1 MKWMEPMARPTH
13 QLPPPSM
20 SSRSKSPPNSGEV
33 AGGNSMS
40 WVKMFKKPGGGLKK
54 SYQPGSML
62 SLALTKGLLNEP
74 GQNSCFLNSAV
85 QVLWQL
91 DIFRRS
97 LRQLSGH
104 FCLGD
109 ACIFCALKSIFSQ
122 FQQSRERVLPSDSLR
137 NALAETFKDEQRFQ
151 LGLMDDAAEC
161 FENILERIHLHIV
174 SDASTDACSSKSC
187 ITHQKFAMM
196 LYEQFVC
203 RCCGASSD
211 PHPFTEFVHYV
222 STTALCQ
229 QVDRMLG
236 KNERLRS
243 DMFGELLQAANNTG
257 DLRSC
262 PSNCGQSIKIRRVL
276 MNCPEIVTIGFV
288 WDAEQSDLTDE
299 VIRSLG
305 PNLNLCGLF
314 NRVTDENAKRSE
326 LHLVGMIC
334 FSSKHYSAFAYHT
347 KSSKWMFFDDATVKE
362 IGSKWKDV
370 ASKCIRGHF
379 QPLLLFYTNP
389 EGSPVSNEDAPR
401 QTTMCPR
408 YKAQVNGDA
417 TVKHPLGSP
426 NKFQEPF
433 MENLQRPSET
443 SKKDRVYRKTDPSQ
457 HKAMAHARSSSPS
470 ENGPRPPVDQK
481 FKSYPRTEKSSN
493 HSSRGSQEPR
503 GHSFGTQGGGHSR
516 RNNTSPNRYDQES
529 CQEQWEKGGG
539 EGSRNKSKSTWRPI
553 REVLNVDT
561 VLNELE
567 QRRQQQHDSPRH
579 SKPSS
584 QERVH
589 TEQSR
594 DREQEYVRTREDR
607 KQKCLM
613 TIYEDEQRLETE
625 SHSSVESE
633 SRANQQRGSRLKGGP
648 KTLLRSDT
656 WTIQR
661 TESGYESSDRLSSG
675 STNPDS
681 PGVDGFVV
689 KDQRSTPEAQLQ
701 SQLHQKG
708 GDAKSSIS
716 SSPTHNGKHQLKP
729 QGKNHDQ
736 VSHSHLKCSPSSRRK
751 SKYTSSNSR
760 KAVSSERDSTGLDNR
775 QGEQQELSNCRGHSG
790 ESPALRHITKTSSSE
805 WNSSD
810 DLALSEPEDRD
821 NAYRSSNS
829 DAVTSES
836 QCPHITL
843 PYHPPSNM
851 TAEPLQLNN
860 QRQLGTTVS
869 PHLRPTQRVPPHQGE
884 TSHAAFRPRM
894 LQEPYPSSPRL
905 SSTSYVSPH
914 RKPDISGLRTFS
926 DASSKSGSDPERSTP
941 SSCESEDRLTGCRV
955 EQAVP
960 AQEVSLTTYFNVDN
974 CMTET
979 YRLKYHNQRP
989 LVLSA
994 TVPRTVV
1001 VTERRDTSHTLP
1013 TDTYSQDVP
1022 KPRPETSHNSNKPT
1036 AKWNPVTAKGL
1047 DERGFL

>member
-1 MKWMEPMARPTH
+1 MARPPH
-13 QLPPPSM
+13 QLPAPSM
-20 SSRSKSPPNSGEV
+20 SSCNKSSSNSGE
-33 AGGNSMS
+33 GSNTKS
-40 WVKMFKKPGGGLKK
+40 WAKMLKKSGGGLKK

-62 SLALTKGLLNEP
+62 SLALTKGLINEP

-161 FENILERIHLHIV
+161 FENILEKIHLHIE
-174 SDASTDACSSKSC
+174 SDTATDSCTSKSC

-236 KNERLRS
+236 KTERLRS

-262 PSNCGQSIKIRRVL
+262 PSDCGQSIKIRRVL

-288 WDAEQSDLTDE
+288 WDAEQSDLTDD
-299 VIRSLG
+299 VIRAIG
-305 PNLNLCGLF
+305 PRLNLTGLF

-370 ASKCIRGHF
+370 ASKCVRGHF

-389 EGSPVSNEDAPR
+389 EGTPVSNEDAPR

-408 YKAQVNGDA
+408 YKTQVNGDV
-417 TVKHPLGSP
+417 TVKHPQGSP
-426 NKFQEPF
+426 KKYQDPF
-433 MENLQRPSET
+433 MERASDT
-443 SKKDRVYRKTDPSQ
+443 SRKDRGHRKTDSSQ
-457 HKAMAHARSSSPS
+457 HK
-470 ENGPRPPVDQK
+470 ENGPRLPPDHRLK
-481 FKSYPRTEKSSN
+481 TYSRSDKSNR
-493 HSSRGSQEPR
+493 SSRAAQDSRSTQGAAHIRKNNLSPNRPQDQEGSQE
-503 GHSFGTQGGGHSR
+503 H
-516 RNNTSPNRYDQES
+516 
-529 CQEQWEKGGG
+529 WEKGN
-539 EGSRNKSKSTWRPI
+539 RNKTKSTWRPI
-553 REVLNVDT
+553 REILNVDT

-567 QRRQQQHDSPRH
+567 QRRQQQHDSPRR
-579 SKPSS
+579 SKPLS
-584 QERVH
+584 QDRVH
-589 TEQSR
+589 SEQRERER
-594 DREQEYVRTREDR
+594 DSSHRDER
-607 KQKCLM
+607 KQKSLM
-613 TIYEDEQRLETE
+613 TIYEDEQRHETE
-625 SHSSVESE
+625 SHSSVDSE
-633 SRANQQRGSRLKGGP
+633 RAQQRGSRLKGGP
-648 KTLLRSDT
+648 KTLLRSET

-689 KDQRSTPEAQLQ
+689 KDPRAAEAQSKSQ
-701 SQLHQKG
+701 SHQKG
-708 GDAKSSIS
+708 VESKPNLSSPSHSAKSQGKSHDQGS
-716 SSPTHNGKHQLKP
+716 HPHLKSSPSL
-729 QGKNHDQ
+729 
-736 VSHSHLKCSPSSRRK
+736 RRK
-751 SKYTSSNSR
+751 SKYPSSSCR
-760 KAVSSERDSTGLDNR
+760 KVSQDRDCSSS
-775 QGEQQELSNCRGHSG
+775 EQQEAPHCRGHSAD
-790 ESPALRHITKTSSSE
+790 STVLRHMAKTSSSE

-810 DLALSEPEDRD
+810 DLPLSEPEDRD
-821 NAYRSSNS
+821 SAYRSHSEP
-829 DAVTSES
+829 VTSDS
-836 QCPHITL
+836 PCPHITL
-843 PYHPPSNM
+843 AFPPSS
-851 TAEPLQLNN
+851 ASSESHSASSESQLNCHSA
-860 QRQLGTTVS
+860 GSTHV
-869 PHLRPTQRVPPHQGE
+869 RPGARAAPHQGE
-884 TSHAAFRPRM
+884 TSHNPFRPRM
-894 LQEPYPSSPRL
+894 LQEPFSSPHL
-905 SSTSYVSPH
+905 STSSYSSPH
-914 RKPDISGLRTFS
+914 RKSDISGHRTFS
-926 DASSKSGSDPERSTP
+926 DASSKSGSDIERSTP
-941 SSCESEDRLTGCRV
+941 SSCDSEERLSGPRA
-955 EQAVP
+955 EQGP

-994 TVPRTVV
+994 SVPRTSVPS
-1001 VTERRDTSHTLP
+1001 ERRDN
-1013 TDTYSQDVP
+1013 TDTHSQDVP
-1022 KPRPETSHNSNKPT
+1022 KARPDTSHNSNKPT
-1036 AKWNPVTAKGL
+1036 AKWNPVSAKGL

>member
-1 MKWMEPMARPTH
+1 MARPPH
-13 QLPPPSM
+13 QLPSPSM
-20 SSRSKSPPNSGEV
+20 SSCNKSSSNSGE
-33 AGGNSMS
+33 GSNSKA
-40 WVKMFKKPGGGLKK
+40 WVKMFKRSGGGLKK

-62 SLALTKGLLNEP
+62 SLALTKGLINEP

-109 ACIFCALKSIFSQ
+109 SCIFCALKSIFSQ

-161 FENILERIHLHIV
+161 FENILEKMHLHID
-174 SDASTDACSSKSC
+174 SDSATDSCTSKSC

-229 QVDRMLG
+229 QVECLLG
-236 KNERLRS
+236 KTERLRS
-243 DMFGELLQAANNTG
+243 DMFGEVLQAANNTG

-262 PSNCGQSIKIRRVL
+262 PSDCGQSIKIRRVL

-288 WDAEQSDLTDE
+288 WDAEQSDLTDD
-299 VIRSLG
+299 VIRAIG
-305 PNLNLCGLF
+305 PRLNLTGLF

-370 ASKCIRGHF
+370 ASKCFRGHF

-389 EGSPVSNEDAPR
+389 EGTPVSNEDAPR

-408 YKAQVNGDA
+408 YKTQVNGDV
-417 TVKHPLGSP
+417 TVKHPLTSP
-426 NKFQEPF
+426 KKYQDPF
-433 MENLQRPSET
+433 MERPSDT
-443 SKKDRVYRKTDPSQ
+443 VRKDRVHRKTDPTQ
-457 HKAMAHARSSSPS
+457 HK
-470 ENGPRPPVDQK
+470 ENGPRLPDNRLK
-481 FKSYPRTEKSSN
+481 THPRTEKSN
-493 HSSRGSQEPR
+493 RSSRATQDSRSTQGPGHIRKNNPSPSRHQDHDCSQE
-503 GHSFGTQGGGHSR
+503 H
-516 RNNTSPNRYDQES
+516 
-529 CQEQWEKGGG
+529 WEKGATN
-539 EGSRNKSKSTWRPI
+539 RNKTKSTWRPI

-567 QRRQQQHDSPRH
+567 NRRQQQHDSPHRSKTLSQDRGH
-579 SKPSS
+579 SESREHEQDSS
-584 QERVH
+584 H
-589 TEQSR
+589 R
-594 DREQEYVRTREDR
+594 DER
-607 KQKCLM
+607 KQKSLM
-613 TIYEDEQRLETE
+613 TIYEDEQRHETE
-625 SHSSVESE
+625 SHSSVDSE
-633 SRANQQRGSRLKGGP
+633 SKAQQRGSRLKGGT
-648 KTLLRSDT
+648 KTLLRSET

-681 PGVDGFVV
+681 PGVDGFVI
-689 KDQRSTPEAQLQ
+689 KDPRAADTQFK
-701 SQLHQKG
+701 SQMHQKG
-708 GDAKSSIS
+708 VESKPNL
-716 SSPTHNGKHQLKP
+716 SSPSYNAKT
-729 QGKNHDQ
+729 QGKSNDQ
-736 VSHSHLKCSPSSRRK
+736 GSHPHLKGSPSSRRK
-751 SKYTSSNSR
+751 SKHPSSSCR
-760 KAVSSERDSTGLDNR
+760 KVCSDRECSSSESR
-775 QGEQQELSNCRGHSG
+775 QSEQQELPHCRGHSG
-790 ESPALRHITKTSSSE
+790 DSTVLRHMAKTSSSE

-821 NAYRSSNS
+821 SAYRSNS
-829 DAVTSES
+829 ELVTSDS

-843 PYHPPSNM
+843 AFPPSSGSS
-851 TAEPLQLNN
+851 ESQLNSHAA
-860 QRQLGTTVS
+860 GT
-869 PHLRPTQRVPPHQGE
+869 PHVRPAPRAAPHQGE
-884 TSHAAFRPRM
+884 SSHSAFRPRM
-894 LQEPYPSSPRL
+894 LQEPFSSPHL
-905 SSTSYVSPH
+905 STASYASPH
-914 RKPDISGLRTFS
+914 RKSDISGHRTFS
-926 DASSKSGSDPERSTP
+926 DASSKSGSDIERSTP
-941 SSCESEDRLTGCRV
+941 SSCDSEERLSVPRA
-955 EQAVP
+955 EHSP

-994 TVPRTVV
+994 AVPRIVV
-1001 VTERRDTSHTLP
+1001 PSDRRDN
-1013 TDTYSQDVP
+1013 TDIHSQDVP
-1022 KPRPETSHNSNKPT
+1022 KARPDTSHNSNKPT
-1036 AKWNPVTAKGL
+1036 AKWNPVSAKGL

>member
-1 MKWMEPMARPTH
+1 MRWMEPKTN
-13 QLPPPSM
+13 QLPHPSM
-20 SSRSKSPPNSGEV
+20 SNGSKSPPQSGEA
-33 AGGNSMS
+33 AGSNSMA
-40 WVKMFKKPGGGLKK
+40 WVKMFKKPGGGGGLKK

-97 LRQLSGH
+97 LRHLSGH

-109 ACIFCALKSIFSQ
+109 SCIFCALKSIFSQ

-174 SDASTDACSSKSC
+174 SDTAPDSCSSKSC

-211 PHPFTEFVHYV
+211 PHPFTELVHYV

-229 QVDRMLG
+229 QVDRTMART
-236 KNERLRS
+236 KRLRS

-262 PSNCGQSIKIRRVL
+262 PRDCGQSIKIRRVL

-288 WDAEQSDLTDE
+288 WDAEQSDLTDD

-305 PNLNLCGLF
+305 PRLNLCGLF
-314 NRVTDENAKRSE
+314 NRVTDENAKRTE

-370 ASKCIRGHF
+370 ASKCVRGHF

-389 EGSPVSNEDAPR
+389 EGTPVSNEDAPK

-408 YKAQVNGDA
+408 YKGQVNGE
-417 TVKHPLGSP
+417 V
-426 NKFQEPF
+426 
-433 MENLQRPSET
+433 
-443 SKKDRVYRKTDPSQ
+443 TDMT
-457 HKAMAHARSSSPS
+457 HTRSSSPP
-470 ENGPRPPVDQK
+470 ENGPREQK
-481 FKSYPRTEKSSN
+481 CKSYPRNEKSTS
-493 HSSRGSQEPR
+493 HSVRASQEAR
-503 GHSFGTQGGGHSR
+503 GQFRPTQAGGHGRKNHPSPSR
-516 RNNTSPNRYDQES
+516 SDQDS
-529 CQEQWEKGGG
+529 CHDQWENSGSG
-539 EGSRNKSKSTWRPI
+539 GSRNKCKSTWRPI

-567 QRRQQQHDSPRH
+567 QRRQQQHDSPRRG
-579 SKPSS
+579 KT
-584 QERVH
+584 ERAQA
-589 TEQSR
+589 EQGR
-594 DREQEYVRTREDR
+594 DREREHARTREDR

-613 TIYEDEQRLETE
+613 TIYEDEQRHETE
-625 SHSSVESE
+625 SHSSVESD
-633 SRANQQRGSRLKGGP
+633 SRATQQRGGRLTGGA

-681 PGVDGFVV
+681 PGVDGFAV
-689 KDQRSTPEAQLQ
+689 KEQRSATETQFQ
-701 SQLHQKG
+701 SQLHPKA
-708 GDAKSSIS
+708 GDEKSTGTL
-716 SSPTHNGKHQLKP
+716 SPSHNGKHQAKP

-736 VSHSHLKCSPSSRRK
+736 VSHSHLKCSPGSRRK
-751 SKYTSSNSR
+751 CKYTSSTCR
-760 KAVSSERDSTGLDNR
+760 KTCERECVATDNR
-775 QGEQQELSNCRGHSG
+775 QSDQQELTSGRGHAG
-790 ESPALRHITKTSSSE
+790 ECAASRHVTKTSSSE

-821 NAYRSSNS
+821 AYRPGAAVAS
-829 DAVTSES
+829 DP
-836 QCPHITL
+836 QCPHVPL
-843 PYHPPSNM
+843 AYRHPPGN
-851 TAEPLQLNN
+851 AAADP
-860 QRQLGTTVS
+860 QRQLGTPGTGS
-869 PHLRPTQRVPPHQGE
+869 PHLRPGQLLSPHLGE
-884 TSHAAFRPRM
+884 TSDAVFRPRM
-894 LQEPYPSSPRL
+894 LQEPFQASPR
-905 SSTSYVSPH
+905 H
-914 RKPDISGLRTFS
+914 RKTDISGLRTFS

-941 SSCESEDRLTGCRV
+941 SSCESDDRLVAGCRA
-955 EQAVP
+955 EQAPP

-989 LVLSA
+989 LLLSA
-994 TVPRTVV
+994 TVPRAAGLS
-1001 VTERRDTSHTLP
+1001 EHRDISHTLSS
-1013 TDTYSQDVP
+1013 DTQDVP
-1022 KPRPETSHNSNKPT
+1022 KAKPESSNTSNKPT

>member
-1 MKWMEPMARPTH
+1 MRWMEPKTN
-13 QLPPPSM
+13 QLPHPSM
-20 SSRSKSPPNSGEV
+20 SNGSKSPPQSGEA
-33 AGGNSMS
+33 AGSNSMA
-40 WVKMFKKPGGGLKK
+40 WVKMFKKPGGGGGLKK

-97 LRQLSGH
+97 LRHLSGH

-109 ACIFCALKSIFSQ
+109 SCIFCALKSIFSQ

-174 SDASTDACSSKSC
+174 SDTAPDSCSSKSC

-211 PHPFTEFVHYV
+211 PHPFTELVHYV

-229 QVDRMLG
+229 QVDRTMART
-236 KNERLRS
+236 ERLRS

-262 PSNCGQSIKIRRVL
+262 PRDCGQSIKIRRVL

-288 WDAEQSDLTDE
+288 WDAEQSDLTDD

-305 PNLNLCGLF
+305 PRLNLCGLF
-314 NRVTDENAKRSE
+314 NRVTDENAKRTE

-370 ASKCIRGHF
+370 ASKCVRGHF
-379 QPLLLFYTNP
+379 QPLLLFYTTP
-389 EGSPVSNEDAPR
+389 EGTPVSNEDAPR

-408 YKAQVNGDA
+408 YKGQVNGEV
-417 TVKHPLGSP
+417 TVKNPLCSP
-426 NKFQEPF
+426 NRFQEAF
-433 MENLQRPSET
+433 MENFQRVSET
-443 SKKDRVYRKTDPSQ
+443 TKKDRVHTRIDASHPKDMT
-457 HKAMAHARSSSPS
+457 HTRSSSPP
-470 ENGPRPPVDQK
+470 ENGPREQK
-481 FKSYPRTEKSSN
+481 CKSYPRNEKSTS
-493 HSSRGSQEPR
+493 HSVRASQEAR
-503 GHSFGTQGGGHSR
+503 GQFRPTQAGGHGR
-516 RNNTSPNRYDQES
+516 KNHPSPSHSDQDS
-529 CQEQWEKGGG
+529 CHDQWENSGSG
-539 EGSRNKSKSTWRPI
+539 GSRNKCKSTWRPI

-567 QRRQQQHDSPRH
+567 QRRQQQHDSPRRG
-579 SKPSS
+579 KT
-584 QERVH
+584 ERAQA
-589 TEQSR
+589 EQGR
-594 DREQEYVRTREDR
+594 DREREHARTREDR

-613 TIYEDEQRLETE
+613 TIYEDEQRHETE
-625 SHSSVESE
+625 SHSSVESD
-633 SRANQQRGSRLKGGP
+633 SRATQQRGGRLTGGA

-681 PGVDGFVV
+681 PGVDGFAV
-689 KDQRSTPEAQLQ
+689 KEQRSATETQFQ
-701 SQLHQKG
+701 SQLHPKA
-708 GDAKSSIS
+708 GDEKSTVTL
-716 SSPTHNGKHQLKP
+716 SPSHNGKHQAKP

-736 VSHSHLKCSPSSRRK
+736 VSHSHLKCSPGSRRK
-751 SKYTSSNSR
+751 CKYTSSTCR
-760 KAVSSERDSTGLDNR
+760 KTCEWECVAADNR
-775 QGEQQELSNCRGHSG
+775 QSDQQELTSGRGHAG
-790 ESPALRHITKTSSSE
+790 ECAASRHVTKTSSSE

-821 NAYRSSNS
+821 AYRPGAAAS
-829 DAVTSES
+829 DP
-836 QCPHITL
+836 QCPHVPL
-843 PYHPPSNM
+843 AYRHPPGN
-851 TAEPLQLNN
+851 AAADP
-860 QRQLGTTVS
+860 QRQLGTPGTGS
-869 PHLRPTQRVPPHQGE
+869 PHLRPGQLLSPHLGE
-884 TSHAAFRPRM
+884 TSDAVFRPRM
-894 LQEPYPSSPRL
+894 LQEPFQASPR
-905 SSTSYVSPH
+905 H
-914 RKPDISGLRTFS
+914 RKTDISGLRTFS

-941 SSCESEDRLTGCRV
+941 SSCESDDRLVAGCRA
-955 EQAVP
+955 EQAPP

-989 LVLSA
+989 LLLSA
-994 TVPRTVV
+994 TVPRAAGLS
-1001 VTERRDTSHTLP
+1001 EHRDVSHTLSS
-1013 TDTYSQDVP
+1013 DTQDVP
-1022 KPRPETSHNSNKPT
+1022 KAKPESSNTSNKPT

>member
-1 MKWMEPMARPTH
+1 MARPTQ
-13 QLPPPSM
+13 QLQRPSM
-20 SSRSKSPPNSGEV
+20 SNHSKSPPISGEA
-33 AGGNSMS
+33 AGYNSMA

-174 SDASTDACSSKSC
+174 SDTATDACSSKSC

-229 QVDRMLG
+229 QVDRVSG
-236 KNERLRS
+236 RSERVRS

-262 PSNCGQSIKIRRVL
+262 PSDCGQSIKIRRVL

-288 WDAEQSDLTDE
+288 WDAEQSDLTDD
-299 VIRSLG
+299 VIKSLS
-305 PNLNLCGLF
+305 PRLNLSGLF

-334 FSSKHYSAFAYHT
+334 FASKHYSAFAYHT

-370 ASKCIRGHF
+370 ASKCVKGHF

-401 QTTMCPR
+401 QTSMCPR
-408 YKAQVNGDA
+408 YKAQVNGDV
-417 TVKHPLGSP
+417 TVKHSLSSP
-426 NKFQEPF
+426 NKFPESF
-433 MENLQRPSET
+433 MESLQRPSEAN
-443 SKKDRVYRKTDPSQ
+443 KKDRGHRRTDPSL
-457 HKAMAHARSSSPS
+457 HRDMVHARSSSPS
-470 ENGPRPPVDQK
+470 ENGPGPPVDK
-481 FKSYPRTEKSSN
+481 IKTHPRTEKSSN
-493 HSSRGSQEPR
+493 HSSRGSQEAHGQSS
-503 GHSFGTQGGGHSR
+503 GHGRKANSSPGRTDQDGSR
-516 RNNTSPNRYDQES
+516 ER
-529 CQEQWEKGGG
+529 WEKGGG
-539 EGSRNKSKSTWRPI
+539 GGSRAKSKSTWRPI

-561 VLNELE
+561 VINELE
-567 QRRQQQHDSPRH
+567 QRRQQQHDSPRC
-579 SKPSS
+579 SKPLSH
-584 QERVH
+584 ERVQ
-589 TEQSR
+589 TEQGQ
-594 DREQEYVRTREDR
+594 DREQEYVRMREDR

-613 TIYEDEQRLETE
+613 TIYEDEQRQETE

-633 SRANQQRGSRLKGGP
+633 NRANQQRGSRLKSGP

-681 PGVDGFVV
+681 PGVDGLAI
-689 KDQRSTPEAQLQ
+689 KDQRSTPEVPLQ
-701 SQLHQKG
+701 NQLHQKG
-708 GDAKSSIS
+708 GDIKSSS
-716 SSPTHNGKHQLKP
+716 TPSPSHNGKYQPKP
-729 QGKNHDQ
+729 QGKNHDHQ
-736 VSHSHLKCSPSSRRK
+736 VSHSHLKCSPSLRRK
-751 SKYTSSNSR
+751 SKYTSSTTR
-760 KAVSSERDSTGLDNR
+760 KAGSSEKNSTGQDSR
-775 QGEQQELSNCRGHSG
+775 PSEQQEMTNCRGTTG
-790 ESPALRHITKTSSSE
+790 ECSALRHLTKTSSSE

-810 DLALSEPEDRD
+810 DLALSEPEDREST
-821 NAYRSSNS
+821 YHSSNS
-829 DAVTSES
+829 EAVGSDS
-836 QCPHITL
+836 PSPHMNL
-843 PYHPPSNM
+843 PYHTSSSSS
-851 TAEPLQLNN
+851 AEALQLSN
-860 QRQLGTTVS
+860 QRQAGTAGS
-869 PHLRPTQRVPPHQGE
+869 PHLRNNQRTSHQGE
-884 TSHAAFRPRM
+884 TSHLVFRPRM
-894 LQEPYPSSPRL
+894 LQESFSSSPRL
-905 SSTSYVSPH
+905 SSASYVSPH
-914 RKPDISGLRTFS
+914 RKPDMSGLRTFS

-941 SSCESEDRLTGCRV
+941 SSCESEERLTACRM
-955 EQAVP
+955 EQAAP

-994 TVPRTVV
+994 AVPRIAVAS
-1001 VTERRDTSHTLP
+1001 EHRDNS
-1013 TDTYSQDVP
+1013 DTHSQDVP
-1022 KPRPETSHNSNKPT
+1022 KAKPETSHNSNKPT
-1036 AKWNPVTAKGL
+1036 AKWNPVAAKGL
-1047 DERGFL
+1047 DEQGFL

>member
-1 MKWMEPMARPTH
+1 MGVKWMESVATPKD
-13 QLPPPSM
+13 QLPCSSM
-20 SSRSKSPPNSGEV
+20 SGCSKSPANSGEA
-33 AGGNSMS
+33 AGSNSMA
-40 WVKMFKKPGGGLKK
+40 WVKKFKKTGGGLKK
-54 SYQPGSML
+54 SYQPGSMV

-109 ACIFCALKSIFSQ
+109 GCIFCALKSIFNQ

-137 NALAETFKDEQRFQ
+137 NALAETFKNEQRFQ

-174 SDASTDACSSKSC
+174 SDTPTDACSSKSC

-229 QVDRMLG
+229 QVDRILG

-243 DMFGELLQAANNTG
+243 DMFGELLQAANSTG

-262 PSNCGQSIKIRRVL
+262 PSDCGQSIKIRRVL
-276 MNCPEIVTIGFV
+276 MSCPEIVTIGFV
-288 WDAEQSDLTDE
+288 WDAEQSDLTDD

-305 PNLNLCGLF
+305 PRLNLCGLF

-370 ASKCIRGHF
+370 ASKCVRGHF

-401 QTTMCPR
+401 QTTMCPH
-408 YKAQVNGDA
+408 YKAQVNGDV
-417 TVKHPLGSP
+417 TMKHPFGSP
-426 NKFQEPF
+426 NKFQDPF
-433 MENLQRPSET
+433 MENLQRPVET
-443 SKKDRVYRKTDPSQ
+443 SKKDRGHRRIEPSQ
-457 HKAMAHARSSSPS
+457 HKDMTHTRSSSPP
-470 ENGPRPPVDQK
+470 ENGPRPPVEK
-481 FKSYPRTEKSSN
+481 IKNSLRSEKSSN
-493 HSSRGSQEPR
+493 QSRGSQEPH
-503 GHSFGTQGGGHSR
+503 GQSCSAQGGGHIRKISVSPG
-516 RNNTSPNRYDQES
+516 RN
-529 CQEQWEKGGG
+529 EQGGSHKHWEKGGS
-539 EGSRNKSKSTWRPI
+539 GSQNRSKSTWRPI

-567 QRRQQQHDSPRH
+567 QRRQQQQQDSPRC
-579 SKPSS
+579 SKPPS
-584 QERVH
+584 QERARTEASREREH
-589 TEQSR
+589 T
-594 DREQEYVRTREDR
+594 RTREDR

-613 TIYEDEQRLETE
+613 TIYEDEQRHETE

-633 SRANQQRGSRLKGGP
+633 SRAGQQRGSRLKAVP

-681 PGVDGFVV
+681 PGVDGFGLRP
-689 KDQRSTPEAQLQ
+689 DQRLTPEILLQ
-701 SQLHQKG
+701 SQLHQREAN
-708 GDAKSSIS
+708 AKSSMTS
-716 SSPTHNGKHQLKP
+716 SLSHNGKHPTKP
-729 QGKNHDQ
+729 QGNHDQ
-736 VSHSHLKCSPSSRRK
+736 VLLSQLKCSPSSRQR
-751 SKYTSSNSR
+751 SKHTSNTSR
-760 KAVSSERDSTGLDNR
+760 KAKGSEKSLTGSESR
-775 QGEQQELSNCRGHSG
+775 QSEHQEPTTYRGHG
-790 ESPALRHITKTSSSE
+790 GDNTTPRHITKTSSSE

-810 DLALSEPEDRD
+810 DLVLSESEDREST
-821 NAYRSSNS
+821 YLSSNS
-829 DAVTSES
+829 EAVTSDS
-836 QCPHITL
+836 PCPHIDL
-843 PYHPPSNM
+843 PYHPPSSA
-851 TAEPLQLNN
+851 TAET
-860 QRQLGTTVS
+860 QLGATGL
-869 PHLRPTQRVPPHQGE
+869 PHLQPNPQASSLHGE
-884 TSHAAFRPRM
+884 ASHAAFRPRM
-894 LQEPYPSSPRL
+894 LQEPFPSSPRL
-905 SSTSYVSPH
+905 SPSSYISPK
-914 RKPDISGLRTFS
+914 RRPDISGLRTFS
-926 DASSKSGSDPERSTP
+926 DASSKSGSDPERSTQ
-941 SSCESEDRLTGCRV
+941 SSCESEERLTGSRV
-955 EQAVP
+955 EEAAQAP
-960 AQEVSLTTYFNVDN
+960 EVSLTTYFNVDN

-994 TVPRTVV
+994 TVPRTAAES
-1001 VTERRDTSHTLP
+1001 ERRDNSHTLP
-1013 TDTYSQDVP
+1013 SDAHSHDVP
-1022 KPRPETSHNSNKPT
+1022 KARPETSHNSNKPT
-1036 AKWNPVTAKGL
+1036 AKWKPVTAKGL

>member
-1 MKWMEPMARPTH
+1 MARPPH
-13 QLPPPSM
+13 QLPAPRM
-20 SSRSKSPPNSGEV
+20 SSCNKSSSNSGEGSNTK
-33 AGGNSMS
+33 A
-40 WVKMFKKPGGGLKK
+40 WAKMFKKSGGGLKK

-62 SLALTKGLLNEP
+62 SLALTKGLINEP

-161 FENILERIHLHIV
+161 FENILEKIHLHIE
-174 SDASTDACSSKSC
+174 SDSATDSCTSKSC

-229 QVDRMLG
+229 QVDRLLG
-236 KNERLRS
+236 KTERLRS

-262 PSNCGQSIKIRRVL
+262 PSDCGQSIKIRRVL

-288 WDAEQSDLTDE
+288 WDAEQSDLTDD
-299 VIRSLG
+299 VIRAIG
-305 PNLNLCGLF
+305 PRLNLTGLF

-389 EGSPVSNEDAPR
+389 EGTPVSNEDAPR

-408 YKAQVNGDA
+408 YKTQVNGDVS
-417 TVKHPLGSP
+417 VKHPLGSP
-426 NKFQEPF
+426 KKYQDPF
-433 MENLQRPSET
+433 MERSGDVAR
-443 SKKDRVYRKTDPSQ
+443 KDRGHRKTDPPQ
-457 HKAMAHARSSSPS
+457 LK
-470 ENGPRPPVDQK
+470 ENGPRLAPDYRMK
-481 FKSYPRTEKSSN
+481 TYPRSEKSN
-493 HSSRGSQEPR
+493 RCSRSTQDSRSTQGPGHMRKNNPSPSRNQDQDSQE
-503 GHSFGTQGGGHSR
+503 H
-516 RNNTSPNRYDQES
+516 
-529 CQEQWEKGGG
+529 WEKGVAN
-539 EGSRNKSKSTWRPI
+539 RNKTKSTWRPI

-567 QRRQQQHDSPRH
+567 QRRQQQHDSPHR
-579 SKPSS
+579 SKPQPQDRPG
-584 QERVH
+584 QERLGQDRTGQDRPGQERPGQDRPGQDRPGQDRGH
-589 TEQSR
+589 SEPKERER
-594 DREQEYVRTREDR
+594 DSTHRDER
-607 KQKCLM
+607 KQKSLM

-625 SHSSVESE
+625 SHSSVDSE
-633 SRANQQRGSRLKGGP
+633 SRAQQRGGRLKGAP
-648 KTLLRSDT
+648 KTLLRSET

-681 PGVDGFVV
+681 PGVDGFVL
-689 KDQRSTPEAQLQ
+689 KDPRAADAQLK
-701 SQLHQKG
+701 SQCHQKG
-708 GDAKSSIS
+708 AESKQNVSSPCYNAKS
-716 SSPTHNGKHQLKP
+716 
-729 QGKNHDQ
+729 QGKSNDQ
-736 VSHSHLKCSPSSRRK
+736 GSHPHLKSSPSSRRK
-751 SKYTSSNSR
+751 SKHPSSSCR
-760 KAVSSERDSTGLDNR
+760 KASCSDRECSSSESR
-775 QGEQQELSNCRGHSG
+775 QSEPQEPPLCRGHSG
-790 ESPALRHITKTSSSE
+790 DSTGLRHMAKTSSSE

-821 NAYRSSNS
+821 SAYRSNS
-829 DAVTSES
+829 EPVTSDS

-843 PYHPPSNM
+843 AFPPSGVSS
-851 TAEPLQLNN
+851 ESQLNSHTA
-860 QRQLGTTVS
+860 GS
-869 PHLRPTQRVPPHQGE
+869 PHVRPAARGPHQGE
-884 TSHAAFRPRM
+884 TSHSAFRPRM
-894 LQEPYPSSPRL
+894 LQEPFSSPHL
-905 SSTSYVSPH
+905 STASYTSPH
-914 RKPDISGLRTFS
+914 RKSDISGHRTFS
-926 DASSKSGSDPERSTP
+926 DASSKSGSDIERSTP
-941 SSCESEDRLTGCRV
+941 SSCDSEERLSVRA
-955 EQAVP
+955 EHSP

-994 TVPRTVV
+994 TVPRTAVPSD
-1001 VTERRDTSHTLP
+1001 RRDN
-1013 TDTYSQDVP
+1013 TDTHSQDVP
-1022 KPRPETSHNSNKPT
+1022 KARPDTSHNSNKPT
-1036 AKWNPVTAKGL
+1036 AKWNPVSAKGL
-1047 DERGFL
+1047 DDRGFL

>member
-1 MKWMEPMARPTH
+1 MKWLEPRATPKH
-13 QLPPPSM
+13 QLPCPDM
-20 SSRSKSPPNSGEV
+20 SSCSKSPPNSGE
-33 AGGNSMS
+33 AASSNSMA
-40 WVKMFKKPGGGLKK
+40 WVKKFRKPAGGLKK
-54 SYQPGSML
+54 SYQPGSMV

-91 DIFRRS
+91 DVFRRS

-109 ACIFCALKSIFSQ
+109 ACIFCSLKSIFSQ

-137 NALAETFKDEQRFQ
+137 NALAETFKNEQRFQ

-174 SDASTDACSSKSC
+174 SDTATDACSSKSC

-222 STTALCQ
+222 STTTLCQ

-236 KNERLRS
+236 RNERLRS
-243 DMFGELLQAANNTG
+243 DMFAELLQAANSTG

-262 PSNCGQSIKIRRVL
+262 PSDCGQSIKIRRVL

-288 WDAEQSDLTDE
+288 WDAEQSDLTDD
-299 VIRSLG
+299 VIRSIG
-305 PNLNLCGLF
+305 PRLNLCGLF

-334 FSSKHYSAFAYHT
+334 FSSKHYSAFAFHT

-370 ASKCIRGHF
+370 ASKCIRGHY

-408 YKAQVNGDA
+408 YRAQVNGDV
-417 TVKHPLGSP
+417 TMKLPLGSP
-426 NKFQEPF
+426 NILQEPF
-433 MENLQRPSET
+433 MEILQRPGET
-443 SKKDRVYRKTDPSQ
+443 LKKDRGHRRIEQ
-457 HKAMAHARSSSPS
+457 HKETTRSSSPP
-470 ENGPRPPVDQK
+470 ENGPRLPTEK
-481 FKSYPRTEKSSN
+481 IKSYLHPEKSSS
-493 HSSRGSQEPR
+493 HSSRGAQEPH
-503 GHSFGTQGGGHSR
+503 GQLGGTHGGGHGR
-516 RNNTSPNRYDQES
+516 KINISPGCCDQDS
-529 CQEQWEKGGG
+529 CHKQWDKGGT
-539 EGSRNKSKSTWRPI
+539 GSQSKSKSTWRPI

-567 QRRQQQHDSPRH
+567 QRRQQQQDSPRC
-579 SKPSS
+579 SKSSS
-584 QERVH
+584 QELAR
-589 TEQSR
+589 TDQSR
-594 DREQEYVRTREDR
+594 DHGRENARTREDR

-613 TIYEDEQRLETE
+613 TIYEDEQRHETE
-625 SHSSVESE
+625 SHSSVDSE
-633 SRANQQRGSRLKGGP
+633 SRTSQQKDSRLKGCP

-681 PGVDGFVV
+681 PGVDGFGIRP
-689 KDQRSTPEAQLQ
+689 DQRLTPELLLQ
-701 SQLHQKG
+701 SQLHQRG
-708 GDAKSSIS
+708 GNAKSSKTPPIPHS
-716 SSPTHNGKHQLKP
+716 GKHLARP
-729 QGKNHDQ
+729 QGNQDQ
-736 VSHSHLKCSPSSRRK
+736 ASLSHQKFSPSSSKRK
-751 SKYTSSNSR
+751 SKNPSSSSR
-760 KAVSSERDSTGLDNR
+760 KAPSSEKTSSGSESR
-775 QGEQQELSNCRGHSG
+775 QSEPQELLNCRGQTG
-790 ESPALRHITKTSSSE
+790 ETTNQRQITKTSSSE
-805 WNSSD
+805 WNSSS
-810 DLALSEPEDRD
+810 DLVLSESEDREST
-821 NAYRSSNS
+821 YLSSNS
-829 DAVTSES
+829 EAVASDS
-836 QCPHITL
+836 QSSHTDL
-843 PYHPPSNM
+843 PYHPLSNV
-851 TAEPLQLNN
+851 TAETLQLNV
-860 QRQLGTTVS
+860 QRSLGPTGS
-869 PHLRPTQRVPPHQGE
+869 PHLRPNQQISPGE
-884 TSHAAFRPRM
+884 ARNAGFRPQV
-894 LQEPYPSSPRL
+894 LQESFPLSPRL
-905 SSTSYVSPH
+905 SSTSHVSPH
-914 RKPDISGLRTFS
+914 RRPDISGLRTFS
-926 DASSKSGSDPERSTP
+926 DASSKSGSDPERSTQ
-941 SSCESEDRLTGCRV
+941 SSCDSEERLTGCRG
-955 EQAVP
+955 EEAAP
-960 AQEVSLTTYFNVDN
+960 APEVSLTTYFNVDN

-994 TVPRTVV
+994 TVPRTSAESL
-1001 VTERRDTSHTLP
+1001 THPSDAH
-1013 TDTYSQDVP
+1013 SQDVP
-1022 KPRPETSHNSNKPT
+1022 KARPETSHNSNKGT
-1036 AKWNPVTAKGL
+1036 AKWKPVTVKGL
-1047 DERGFL
+1047 DKQGFL

>member
-1 MKWMEPMARPTH
+1 MRWMEPKTQ
-13 QLPPPSM
+13 QLPHPSM
-20 SSRSKSPPNSGEV
+20 SNGSKSPTQSGEA
-33 AGGNSMS
+33 AGSNSMA
-40 WVKMFKKPGGGLKK
+40 WVKIFKKPGGGGGGLKK

-97 LRQLSGH
+97 LRHLSGH

-109 ACIFCALKSIFSQ
+109 SCIFCALKSIFSQ

-174 SDASTDACSSKSC
+174 SDTATDSCSSKSC

-211 PHPFTEFVHYV
+211 PHPFTELVHYV

-229 QVDRMLG
+229 QVERTMART
-236 KNERLRS
+236 ERLRS

-262 PSNCGQSIKIRRVL
+262 PRDCGQSIKIRRVL

-288 WDAEQSDLTDE
+288 WDAEQSDLTDD

-305 PNLNLCGLF
+305 PRLNLCGLF
-314 NRVTDENAKRSE
+314 NRVIDENAKRSE

-370 ASKCIRGHF
+370 ASKCVRGHF

-389 EGSPVSNEDAPR
+389 EGTPVSNEDAPR

-408 YKAQVNGDA
+408 YKGQVNGE
-417 TVKHPLGSP
+417 V
-426 NKFQEPF
+426 
-433 MENLQRPSET
+433 
-443 SKKDRVYRKTDPSQ
+443 TDMT
-457 HKAMAHARSSSPS
+457 HTRSSSPP
-470 ENGPRPPVDQK
+470 ENGPREQK
-481 FKSYPRTEKSSN
+481 CKSYPRNEKSTS
-493 HSSRGSQEPR
+493 HSVRASQEAR
-503 GHSFGTQGGGHSR
+503 GQFRPTQAGGHGR
-516 RNNTSPNRYDQES
+516 KNHLSPIRSDQDS
-529 CQEQWEKGGG
+529 CQDQWDSSGSG
-539 EGSRNKSKSTWRPI
+539 GSRNKCKSTWRPV

-567 QRRQQQHDSPRH
+567 LRRQQQHDSPRR
-579 SKPSS
+579 SKA
-584 QERVH
+584 ERAH
-589 TEQSR
+589 GEQGR
-594 DREQEYVRTREDR
+594 DREREHARTREDR

-613 TIYEDEQRLETE
+613 TIYEDEQRHETE
-625 SHSSVESE
+625 SHSSVESD
-633 SRANQQRGSRLKGGP
+633 SRATQQRGGRLTAGT

-681 PGVDGFVV
+681 PGVDGFAA
-689 KDQRSTPEAQLQ
+689 KEQRSATETQFQ
-701 SQLHQKG
+701 SQLHPKA
-708 GDAKSSIS
+708 GDEKSPS
-716 SSPTHNGKHQLKP
+716 HNGKHQAKP
-729 QGKNHDQ
+729 QGKNQDQ
-736 VSHSHLKCSPSSRRK
+736 VSHSHLKCSPGSRRK
-751 SKYTSSNSR
+751 CKYASGTCR
-760 KAVSSERDSTGLDNR
+760 KTCERECVAADNR
-775 QGEQQELSNCRGHSG
+775 QSEQQELTSGRGHAG
-790 ESPALRHITKTSSSE
+790 ECAASRHVNKTSSSE

-810 DLALSEPEDRD
+810 DLALSESEDRD
-821 NAYRSSNS
+821 GYRPGDAASSDTQHPHVPLAYR
-829 DAVTSES
+829 
-836 QCPHITL
+836 
-843 PYHPPSNM
+843 HPPGN
-851 TAEPLQLNN
+851 TAVDP
-860 QRQLGTTVS
+860 QRQLGPPGGGS
-869 PHLRPTQRVPPHQGE
+869 PHLRHGQRLSPQLGE
-884 TSHAAFRPRM
+884 MGDAVFRPRM
-894 LQEPYPSSPRL
+894 LQEPFQASPR
-905 SSTSYVSPH
+905 H

-941 SSCESEDRLTGCRV
+941 SSCESDDRLAAGCRA
-955 EQAVP
+955 EKSPP
-960 AQEVSLTTYFNVDN
+960 AQEVSLTTYFIVDN

-989 LVLSA
+989 LLLSA
-994 TVPRTVV
+994 TVPRGGGPS
-1001 VTERRDTSHTLP
+1001 EHRDAARMLSS
-1013 TDTYSQDVP
+1013 DTQDVP
-1022 KPRPETSHNSNKPT
+1022 KAKPESSNTSNKPT

>member
-1 MKWMEPMARPTH
+1 MA
-13 QLPPPSM
+13 
-20 SSRSKSPPNSGEV
+20 
-33 AGGNSMS
+33 
-40 WVKMFKKPGGGLKK
+40 WVKKFRKPAGGLKK
-54 SYQPGSML
+54 SYQPGSMV

-91 DIFRRS
+91 DVFRRS

-109 ACIFCALKSIFSQ
+109 ACIFCSLKSIFSQ

-137 NALAETFKDEQRFQ
+137 NALAETFKNEQRFQ

-174 SDASTDACSSKSC
+174 SDTATDACSSKSC

-222 STTALCQ
+222 STTTLCQ

-236 KNERLRS
+236 RNERLRS
-243 DMFGELLQAANNTG
+243 DMFAELLQAANSTG

-262 PSNCGQSIKIRRVL
+262 PSDCGQSIKIRRVL

-288 WDAEQSDLTDE
+288 WDAEQSDLTDD
-299 VIRSLG
+299 VIRSIG
-305 PNLNLCGLF
+305 PRLNLCGLF

-334 FSSKHYSAFAYHT
+334 FSSKHYSAFAFHT

-370 ASKCIRGHF
+370 ASKCIRGHY

-408 YKAQVNGDA
+408 YRAQVNGD
-417 TVKHPLGSP
+417 V
-426 NKFQEPF
+426 
-433 MENLQRPSET
+433 T
-443 SKKDRVYRKTDPSQ
+443 SKTAFQ
-457 HKAMAHARSSSPS
+457 LL
-470 ENGPRPPVDQK
+470 NGPRLPTEK
-481 FKSYPRTEKSSN
+481 IKSYLHPEKSSI
-493 HSSRGSQEPR
+493 HSSRGAQEPH
-503 GHSFGTQGGGHSR
+503 GPLGGTHGGGHGR
-516 RNNTSPNRYDQES
+516 KIHISPGCCDQDG
-529 CQEQWEKGGG
+529 CHKQWDKGGT
-539 EGSRNKSKSTWRPI
+539 GSQSKSKSTWRPI

-567 QRRQQQHDSPRH
+567 QRRQQQQDSPRC
-579 SKPSS
+579 SKSSS
-584 QERVH
+584 QEPPR

-594 DREQEYVRTREDR
+594 DHGRENARTREDR

-613 TIYEDEQRLETE
+613 TIYEDEQRHETE
-625 SHSSVESE
+625 SHSSVDSE
-633 SRANQQRGSRLKGGP
+633 SRTSQQKDSRLKGCP

-681 PGVDGFVV
+681 PGVDGFGIRP
-689 KDQRSTPEAQLQ
+689 DQRLTPELLLQ
-701 SQLHQKG
+701 SK
-708 GDAKSSIS
+708 
-716 SSPTHNGKHQLKP
+716 
-729 QGKNHDQ
+729 
-736 VSHSHLKCSPSSRRK
+736 RK
-751 SKYTSSNSR
+751 SKNPSSSSR
-760 KAVSSERDSTGLDNR
+760 KAPSSEKTSSGSESR
-775 QGEQQELSNCRGHSG
+775 QSEPQELLNCRGQTG
-790 ESPALRHITKTSSSE
+790 ETTNQRQITKTSSSE
-805 WNSSD
+805 WNSSS
-810 DLALSEPEDRD
+810 DLVLSESEDREST
-821 NAYRSSNS
+821 YLSSNS
-829 DAVTSES
+829 EAVASDS
-836 QCPHITL
+836 QSSHTDL
-843 PYHPPSNM
+843 PYHPLSNV
-851 TAEPLQLNN
+851 TAETLQLNI
-860 QRQLGTTVS
+860 QRSLGPTGS
-869 PHLRPTQRVPPHQGE
+869 PHLRSNQQISPGE
-884 TSHAAFRPRM
+884 ARNAGFRPQV
-894 LQEPYPSSPRL
+894 LQESFPLSPCL
-905 SSTSYVSPH
+905 SSTSHVSPH
-914 RKPDISGLRTFS
+914 RRPDISGLRTFS
-926 DASSKSGSDPERSTP
+926 DASSKSGSDPERSTQ
-941 SSCESEDRLTGCRV
+941 SSCDSEERLIGCRG
-955 EQAVP
+955 EEAAP
-960 AQEVSLTTYFNVDN
+960 APEVSLTTYFNVDN

-994 TVPRTVV
+994 TVPRTSAESL
-1001 VTERRDTSHTLP
+1001 THPSDAH
-1013 TDTYSQDVP
+1013 SQDVP
-1022 KPRPETSHNSNKPT
+1022 KARPETSKILEQD
-1036 AKWNPVTAKGL
+1036 K
-1047 DERGFL
+1047 

>member
-13 QLPPPSM
+13 HLPRSNM
-20 SSRSKSPPNSGEV
+20 SNCSKSPTNSGE
-33 AGGNSMS
+33 AASNNSMA

-137 NALAETFKDEQRFQ
+137 NALAATFKDEQRFQ

-174 SDASTDACSSKSC
+174 SDTATDSCSSKSC

-211 PHPFTEFVHYV
+211 PHPFTELVHYV

-236 KNERLRS
+236 KGERLRS

-288 WDAEQSDLTDE
+288 WDAEQSDLTDDI
-299 VIRSLG
+299 IRSLS
-305 PNLNLCGLF
+305 PRLNLCGLF

-334 FSSKHYSAFAYHT
+334 FASKHYSAFAYHT

-408 YKAQVNGDA
+408 YKAQVNGDMN
-417 TVKHPLGSP
+417 VKHPLGSP

-433 MENLQRPSET
+433 MENLQRPGET
-443 SKKDRVYRKTDPSQ
+443 SKKDRGHRRTEPSQ
-457 HKAMAHARSSSPS
+457 HKDMAHARSSSPP
-470 ENGPRPPVDQK
+470 ENGPGPPVEK
-481 FKSYPRTEKSSN
+481 LKSYPRTEKPSN
-493 HSSRGSQEPR
+493 HSNRGSQEPH
-503 GHSFGTQGGGHSR
+503 GQSFGAQSGGHSWKT
-516 RNNTSPNRYDQES
+516 NSSPGHNDQDGTH
-529 CQEQWEKGGG
+529 EQWEKGGNG
-539 EGSRNKSKSTWRPI
+539 GSRNKSKSTWRPI

-567 QRRQQQHDSPRH
+567 QRRQQQHDSPRC
-579 SKPSS
+579 SKPQS

-594 DREQEYVRTREDR
+594 DREREYVRTREDR

-633 SRANQQRGSRLKGGP
+633 SRANYQRGSKLKGGP

-681 PGVDGFVV
+681 PGVDGFAV
-689 KDQRSTPEAQLQ
+689 KDQRSTPEVLLQ
-701 SQLHQKG
+701 SQQHQKG
-708 GDAKSSIS
+708 GDAKSSIM
-716 SSPTHNGKHQLKP
+716 SSPPHNGKHQPKP

-736 VSHSHLKCSPSSRRK
+736 VSHSHQKSSPCSRRK
-751 SKYTSSNSR
+751 AKYTSSTSR
-760 KAVSSERDSTGLDNR
+760 KAGSSERTSSGSDSM
-775 QGEQQELSNCRGHSG
+775 QSEQQEMTNCRGHTG
-790 ESPALRHITKTSSSE
+790 ECTNLRHITKTSSSE

-810 DLALSEPEDRD
+810 DLALSESEDREST
-821 NAYRSSNS
+821 YLSSNS
-829 DAVTSES
+829 EAAASDS
-836 QCPHITL
+836 QCPHISL
-843 PYHPPSNM
+843 PYHPPSNV
-851 TAEPLQLNN
+851 TAEPHQLNT
-860 QRQLGTTVS
+860 QRQLSTTGL
-869 PHLRPTQRVPPHQGE
+869 PHLRPSQRTPHQGE
-884 TSHAAFRPRM
+884 TSHPVFRPRM
-894 LQEPYPSSPRL
+894 LQEPFPSSPRL
-905 SSTSYVSPH
+905 PSTSYVSPH
-914 RKPDISGLRTFS
+914 RKPDMSGLRTFS

-941 SSCESEDRLTGCRV
+941 SSCESEERATGCRM

-994 TVPRTVV
+994 TVPRTAVAS
-1001 VTERRDTSHTLP
+1001 ERRDNN
-1013 TDTYSQDVP
+1013 DTHSQDVP
-1022 KPRPETSHNSNKPT
+1022 KARPETSHNSNKPT

>member
-13 QLPPPSM
+13 QLPPLSM
-20 SSRSKSPPNSGEV
+20 SSCSKSPSNSGEV
-33 AGGNSMS
+33 AGSNSMA

-174 SDASTDACSSKSC
+174 SDTATDACSSKSC

-211 PHPFTEFVHYV
+211 PHPFTELVHYV
-222 STTALCQ
+222 STTSLCQ
-229 QVDRMLG
+229 QVDRVIG

-288 WDAEQSDLTDE
+288 WDAEQSDLTDD

-305 PNLNLCGLF
+305 PRLNLCGLF

-401 QTTMCPR
+401 QTSMCPR
-408 YKAQVNGDA
+408 YKSQVNGDA
-417 TVKHPLGSP
+417 SVKHPLVSP
-426 NKFQEPF
+426 NKFEEPS
-433 MENLQRPSET
+433 MENFQRTTET
-443 SKKDRVYRKTDPSQ
+443 SRKDRGHRRTEPSQ
-457 HKAMAHARSSSPS
+457 HKEVAHARSSSPP
-470 ENGPRPPVDQK
+470 ENGLRPSVDHKLKNHQ
-481 FKSYPRTEKSSN
+481 RTEKSIN

-503 GHSFGTQGGGHSR
+503 GPSFSPQGGGHSQKHT
-516 RNNTSPNRYDQES
+516 TSPSRCDQDS
-529 CQEQWEKGGG
+529 CQEQFEKGGSG
-539 EGSRNKSKSTWRPI
+539 GNRSKSKSTWRPI
-553 REVLNVDT
+553 REVLNVDM

-567 QRRQQQHDSPRH
+567 QRRQQQQDSPRC
-579 SKPSS
+579 SKTSA
-584 QERVH
+584 QERDPA
-589 TEQSR
+589 EQSR
-594 DREQEYVRTREDR
+594 VREREFVRTREDR

-613 TIYEDEQRLETE
+613 TIYEDEQRHETE

-633 SRANQQRGSRLKGGP
+633 SRANPQRGSRLKGGP

-681 PGVDGFVV
+681 PGVDGFAA
-689 KDQRSTPEAQLQ
+689 KEQRSTAEAQLQ
-701 SQLHQKG
+701 SQPHQKG
-708 GDAKSSIS
+708 GDAKSSVTS
-716 SSPTHNGKHQLKP
+716 SSPSHNGKHQSRP

-736 VSHSHLKCSPSSRRK
+736 VSHSQLKCSPSLRHK
-751 SKYTSSNSR
+751 SKNTSSTSR
-760 KAVSSERDSTGLDNR
+760 KAASSERDSAGPENR
-775 QGEQQELSNCRGHSG
+775 QSDQLEPTNCR
-790 ESPALRHITKTSSSE
+790 ETTNLRHIMKTSSSE

-810 DLALSEPEDRD
+810 DLALSEPEDREST
-821 NAYRSSNS
+821 YCSSNS
-829 DAVTSES
+829 EAVASDP

-843 PYHPPSNM
+843 PYQPPCNM
-851 TAEPLQLNN
+851 TTEPLQQLNN
-860 QRQLGTTVS
+860 QRQLSATGS
-869 PHLRPTQRVPPHQGE
+869 PHLRPAQRIPPHQGE

-894 LQEPYPSSPRL
+894 LQEAFQSSPRL
-905 SSTSYVSPH
+905 SSTSYISPH
-914 RKPDISGLRTFS
+914 RKPEVSGLWTFS
-926 DASSKSGSDPERSTP
+926 DTSSKSGSDPERSTP
-941 SSCESEDRLTGCRV
+941 SSCESEERVTGCRV

-994 TVPRTVV
+994 TVPRTVA
-1001 VTERRDTSHTLP
+1001 VTERRDTSHTLA
-1013 TDTYSQDVP
+1013 TETHSQDVP
-1022 KPRPETSHNSNKPT
+1022 KNRPETSHNSNKPT
-1036 AKWNPVTAKGL
+1036 AKWNPVTTKGL
-1047 DERGFL
+1047 DDRGFL

>member
-1 MKWMEPMARPTH
+1 MKWMEPMARPVH

-20 SSRSKSPPNSGEV
+20 SSRSKSPPNSGEA
-33 AGGNSMS
+33 AGSNSMA

-174 SDASTDACSSKSC
+174 SDTATDACSSKSC

-203 RCCGASSD
+203 RSCGASSD

-257 DLRSC
+257 DQRSC

-288 WDAEQSDLTDE
+288 WDAEQSDLTDD

-305 PNLNLCGLF
+305 PRLNLCGLF
-314 NRVTDENAKRSE
+314 NRVTDENAKQSE

-370 ASKCIRGHF
+370 ASKCVRGHY

-408 YKAQVNGDA
+408 YKAQMNGDV
-417 TVKHPLGSP
+417 TVKLPLGSP
-426 NKFQEPF
+426 SKFQEPF

-443 SKKDRVYRKTDPSQ
+443 SKKDRGHRKTDQSQ
-457 HKAMAHARSSSPS
+457 HKEMAHARSSSPP
-470 ENGPRPPVDQK
+470 ENGPRTPVDQK
-481 FKSYPRTEKSSN
+481 LKTYPRTEKSSN

-503 GHSFGTQGGGHSR
+503 GQSFSTPGGGHSR
-516 RNNTSPNRYDQES
+516 KNNTSPSRPDQDS
-529 CQEQWEKGGG
+529 CQEQWEKSGG

-584 QERVH
+584 QERLH

-594 DREQEYVRTREDR
+594 DREREYVRTREDR

-613 TIYEDEQRLETE
+613 TIYEDEQRHETE

-708 GDAKSSIS
+708 GDAKSSII
-716 SSPTHNGKHQLKP
+716 SSPSNNGKHQPKP
-729 QGKNHDQ
+729 QGKNNDQ
-736 VSHSHLKCSPSSRRK
+736 VSHSHLKCSPSARRK
-751 SKYTSSNSR
+751 SKYTCNTSR
-760 KAVSSERDSTGLDNR
+760 KAVSSERESTGSDNR
-775 QGEQQELSNCRGHSG
+775 PSEQTNCRGHTG
-790 ESPALRHITKTSSSE
+790 ESTALRHITKTSSSE

-810 DLALSEPEDRD
+810 DLALSEPEDRE
-821 NAYRSSNS
+821 NTG
-829 DAVTSES
+829 TSES

-843 PYHPPSNM
+843 PYHPPSNV
-851 TAEPLQLNN
+851 TAELLQLNN
-860 QRQLGTTVS
+860 QRQLGTTGS
-869 PHLRPTQRVPPHQGE
+869 PHLRPPQRISPHQGE
-884 TSHAAFRPRM
+884 TSHAVFRPRM
-894 LQEPYPSSPRL
+894 LQEPFPLSPRF
-905 SSTSYVSPH
+905 SSTSYVSPQ
-914 RKPDISGLRTFS
+914 RRPDISGLRTFS

-941 SSCESEDRLTGCRV
+941 SSCESEERLTGCRV
-955 EQAVP
+955 EQAAP
-960 AQEVSLTTYFNVDN
+960 AQEVSLTTYFTVDN
-974 CMTET
+974 CMTEM

-1022 KPRPETSHNSNKPT
+1022 KARPDTSHNSNKPT

-1047 DERGFL
+1047 DDRGFL

>member
-1 MKWMEPMARPTH
+1 MQSVPTPEE
-13 QLPPPSM
+13 QLPCSSM
-20 SSRSKSPPNSGEV
+20 SGCSKSPANSGEA
-33 AGGNSMS
+33 AGSNSMA
-40 WVKMFKKPGGGLKK
+40 WVKKFKKTGGGLKK
-54 SYQPGSML
+54 SYQPGSMV

-109 ACIFCALKSIFSQ
+109 ACIFCALKSIFNQ
-122 FQQSRERVLPSDSLR
+122 FQQSRERVLHSDSLR
-137 NALAETFKDEQRFQ
+137 NALAETFKNEQRFQ

-174 SDASTDACSSKSC
+174 SDTATDSCSSKSC

-229 QVDRMLG
+229 QVDRTLG

-243 DMFGELLQAANNTG
+243 DMFGELLQAANSTG
-257 DLRSC
+257 DFRSC
-262 PSNCGQSIKIRRVL
+262 PSDCGQSIKIRRVL

-288 WDAEQSDLTDE
+288 WDAEQSDLTDD
-299 VIRSLG
+299 VIRFLG
-305 PNLNLCGLF
+305 PRLNLCGLF
-314 NRVTDENAKRSE
+314 NRVTDENAKCSE

-401 QTTMCPR
+401 QTTMCPH
-408 YKAQVNGDA
+408 YKAQINGDV
-417 TVKHPLGSP
+417 TIKHPFGSP
-426 NKFQEPF
+426 RKFQNPF
-433 MENLQRPSET
+433 MENLQRPSEM
-443 SKKDRVYRKTDPSQ
+443 SKKDRGHRRSEASQ
-457 HKAMAHARSSSPS
+457 HK
-470 ENGPRPPVDQK
+470 ENGPRPPVEK
-481 FKSYPRTEKSSN
+481 IKNYLRSEKSSN
-493 HSSRGSQEPR
+493 HSSRASQDPH
-503 GHSFGTQGGGHSR
+503 GQSCSTQSGGHIRKANISPG
-516 RNNTSPNRYDQES
+516 RNEQEGS
-529 CQEQWEKGGG
+529 NKHWEKGGS
-539 EGSRNKSKSTWRPI
+539 GSQNRSKSTWRPI

-567 QRRQQQHDSPRH
+567 QRRQQQD

-584 QERVH
+584 QERSR
-589 TEQSR
+589 TEPG
-594 DREQEYVRTREDR
+594 REREREHAKAREDR

-613 TIYEDEQRLETE
+613 TIYEDEQRHETE

-633 SRANQQRGSRLKGGP
+633 SRASQQRGSKLKGVP

-681 PGVDGFVV
+681 PGVDGSGL
-689 KDQRSTPEAQLQ
+689 KPDQRLTPEVLLP
-701 SQLHQKG
+701 SQLHQREG
-708 GDAKSSIS
+708 VAKSSITS
-716 SSPTHNGKHQLKP
+716 SLSHNSKHQTKP
-729 QGKNHDQ
+729 QGNSDQ
-736 VSHSHLKCSPSSRRK
+736 ASHSQLKCSPGSRQR
-751 SKYTSSNSR
+751 SKYTSNTSR
-760 KAVSSERDSTGLDNR
+760 KAKSSAGSESR
-775 QGEQQELSNCRGHSG
+775 QSEHQDPTNCRGHGRENST
-790 ESPALRHITKTSSSE
+790 PRHITKTSSSE

-810 DLALSEPEDRD
+810 DLVLSESEDREST
-821 NAYRSSNS
+821 YLSSNS
-829 DAVTSES
+829 EAVTSDS
-836 QCPHITL
+836 PSPHVDL
-843 PYHPPSNM
+843 PYHPPCSV
-851 TAEPLQLNN
+851 TAET
-860 QRQLGTTVS
+860 QLGAAGS
-869 PHLRPTQRVPPHQGE
+869 PYLRPNQQASPLHGE

-894 LQEPYPSSPRL
+894 LQEPFPPSPHTPHS
-905 SSTSYVSPH
+905 SYVSPK
-914 RKPDISGLRTFS
+914 RRPDISSLRTFS
-926 DASSKSGSDPERSTP
+926 DASSKSGSDPERSTQA
-941 SSCESEDRLTGCRV
+941 SCESEERV
-955 EQAVP
+955 PGSRADEAAQAP
-960 AQEVSLTTYFNVDN
+960 EVSLTTYFNVDN

-994 TVPRTVV
+994 TVPRTAA
-1001 VTERRDTSHTLP
+1001 ESDRRDNSHTLSS
-1013 TDTYSQDVP
+1013 DAHSHDVL
-1022 KPRPETSHNSNKPT
+1022 KGRPEKSKT
-1036 AKWNPVTAKGL
+1036 
-1047 DERGFL
+1047 

>member
-1 MKWMEPMARPTH
+1 
-13 QLPPPSM
+13 M
-20 SSRSKSPPNSGEV
+20 SSCSKSPPNSGEA
-33 AGGNSMS
+33 AGSNSMA
-40 WVKMFKKPGGGLKK
+40 WVKKFKKPTGGLKK
-54 SYQPGSML
+54 SYQPGSMM

-104 FCLGD
+104 FCLDD
-109 ACIFCALKSIFSQ
+109 ACIFCSLKSIFSQ

-137 NALAETFKDEQRFQ
+137 NALAETFKNEQRFQ

-161 FENILERIHLHIV
+161 FENILERIHLHIA
-174 SDASTDACSSKSC
+174 SDTATDACSSKSC

-222 STTALCQ
+222 STTSLCQ

-236 KNERLRS
+236 RNEWLRS
-243 DMFGELLQAANNTG
+243 DMFGELLQAANTTG

-262 PSNCGQSIKIRRVL
+262 PSDCGQSIKIRRVL

-288 WDAEQSDLTDE
+288 WDAEQSDLMDD
-299 VIRSLG
+299 VIRSIG
-305 PNLNLCGLF
+305 PRLNLCGLF

-370 ASKCIRGHF
+370 ASKCVRGHF

-408 YKAQVNGDA
+408 YKAHVNGDV
-417 TVKHPLGSP
+417 TMKHPLGSP
-426 NKFQEPF
+426 KNFQEPF
-433 MENLQRPSET
+433 MENLQRPGET
-443 SKKDRVYRKTDPSQ
+443 SKKDRGHRRSEPSQ
-457 HKAMAHARSSSPS
+457 HK
-470 ENGPRPPVDQK
+470 ENGSRPPVEK
-481 FKSYPRTEKSSN
+481 LKSYSYSDK
-493 HSSRGSQEPR
+493 SSRGSQEPH
-503 GHSFGTQGGGHSR
+503 GHQGGTQSGGHNR
-516 RNNTSPNRYDQES
+516 KTNASPGHYDPES
-529 CQEQWEKGGG
+529 SHKQWDKG
-539 EGSRNKSKSTWRPI
+539 SQSKSKSTWRPI

-567 QRRQQQHDSPRH
+567 QRRQQQQDSPRCTK
-579 SKPSS
+579 SSS
-584 QERVH
+584 QERPR
-589 TEQSR
+589 TEHSR
-594 DREQEYVRTREDR
+594 DREREHARTREER

-613 TIYEDEQRLETE
+613 TIYEDEQRHETE

-633 SRANQQRGSRLKGGP
+633 SRTSQPRCGRLKACP

-681 PGVDGFVV
+681 PGVDGLGIRP
-689 KDQRSTPEAQLQ
+689 DLRLTPELHLQ
-701 SQLHQKG
+701 SQLQQRG
-708 GDAKSSIS
+708 GNTKSSLMPPVS
-716 SSPTHNGKHQLKP
+716 HSGKQPVKP
-729 QGKNHDQ
+729 QGNQDQ
-736 VSHSHLKCSPSSRRK
+736 VSFSHLKFSPSSRRK
-751 SKYTSSNSR
+751 SKYSSSTSR
-760 KAVSSERDSTGLDNR
+760 KATSSETNSSGSDNR
-775 QGEQQELSNCRGHSG
+775 QSEHQELTNCRGHGG
-790 ESPALRHITKTSSSE
+790 EGTTPRQITKTSSSE

-810 DLALSEPEDRD
+810 DLVLSESEDREST
-821 NAYRSSNS
+821 YLSSNS
-829 DAVTSES
+829 EAVGSDSQCPPIDLPYHHPTNVTSE
-836 QCPHITL
+836 TV
-843 PYHPPSNM
+843 
-851 TAEPLQLNN
+851 QLNN
-860 QRQLGTTVS
+860 QRQLGSTGS
-869 PHLRPTQRVPPHQGE
+869 PHLRPSQQLSPGE
-884 TSHAAFRPRM
+884 AGHAAFRPRM
-894 LQEPYPSSPRL
+894 LQEHFPSSPRL
-905 SSTSYVSPH
+905 SSASHISPH
-914 RKPDISGLRTFS
+914 RRPDISGLRTFS
-926 DASSKSGSDPERSTP
+926 DASSKSGSDPERSTQ
-941 SSCESEDRLTGCRV
+941 SSCDSEERPTGCRG
-955 EQAVP
+955 EEAVP
-960 AQEVSLTTYFNVDN
+960 APEVSLTTYFNVDN

-994 TVPRTVV
+994 AVPQTA
-1001 VTERRDTSHTLP
+1001 TESERRENSHTLP
-1013 TDTYSQDVP
+1013 NDAHSQDVP
-1022 KPRPETSHNSNKPT
+1022 KARPETSHNSNKPT
-1036 AKWNPVTAKGL
+1036 AKWKPVTAKGL

>member
-1 MKWMEPMARPTH
+1 MA
-13 QLPPPSM
+13 
-20 SSRSKSPPNSGEV
+20 
-33 AGGNSMS
+33 

-174 SDASTDACSSKSC
+174 SDTATDACSSKSC

-222 STTALCQ
+222 STTSLCQ

-262 PSNCGQSIKIRRVL
+262 PSDCGQSIKIRRVL

-288 WDAEQSDLTDE
+288 WDAEQSDLTDD

-305 PNLNLCGLF
+305 PRLNLCGLF

-370 ASKCIRGHF
+370 ASKCIKGHF

-389 EGSPVSNEDAPR
+389 EGSPVSSEDAPR

-408 YKAQVNGDA
+408 FKGQVNGDA
-417 TVKHPLGSP
+417 TGETILQLSARITLPLLTDIRHDGRTSLFIHSDKQGQAIVD
-426 NKFQEPF
+426 NCFS
-433 MENLQRPSET
+433 SEHVRNCNST
-443 SKKDRVYRKTDPSQ
+443 KYPCSLGLE
-457 HKAMAHARSSSPS
+457 MAHARSSSPP
-470 ENGPRPPVDQK
+470 ENGLRPSADHK
-481 FKSYPRTEKSSN
+481 LKSYQRTEKSSN

-503 GHSFGTQGGGHSR
+503 GQSMGTQGGGHGQ
-516 RNNTSPNRYDQES
+516 RNNTSPSRYDQES
-529 CQEQWEKGGG
+529 CQEQWEKGGSG
-539 EGSRNKSKSTWRPI
+539 GGRNKSKSTWRPI

-561 VLNELE
+561 VLSELE
-567 QRRQQQHDSPRH
+567 QRRQQQQQQDSPRR
-579 SKPSS
+579 SKPS
-584 QERVH
+584 QDRVH
-589 TEQSR
+589 AEQSR
-594 DREQEYVRTREDR
+594 DRDREFVRTREDR

-613 TIYEDEQRLETE
+613 TIYEDEQRHETE

-633 SRANQQRGSRLKGGP
+633 SRASQQRGGRLKGGP

-681 PGVDGFVV
+681 PGVDGFAV
-689 KDQRSTPEAQLQ
+689 KDPRSTPEAQ
-701 SQLHQKG
+701 
-708 GDAKSSIS
+708 
-716 SSPTHNGKHQLKP
+716 
-729 QGKNHDQ
+729 
-736 VSHSHLKCSPSSRRK
+736 RK
-751 SKYTSSNSR
+751 SKYTSSTSR
-760 KAVSSERDSTGLDNR
+760 KVVCSERDSTGCESR
-775 QGEQQELSNCRGHSG
+775 QSDQQELTNCREGSA
-790 ESPALRHITKTSSSE
+790 PRHFTKTSSSE

-810 DLALSEPEDRD
+810 DLALSEPDDREST
-821 NAYRSSNS
+821 YRSSNS
-829 DAVTSES
+829 EAVASDPP
-836 QCPHITL
+836 CPLITL
-843 PYHPPSNM
+843 PYQPPCSV
-851 TAEPLQLNN
+851 TAEPLQLNH
-860 QRQLGTTVS
+860 QRQLSATGS
-869 PHLRPTQRVPPHQGE
+869 PHLRPAQRAPPHQGE
-884 TSHAAFRPRM
+884 TSHTAFRPRV
-894 LQEPYPSSPRL
+894 LQEPLPSSPRL
-905 SSTSYVSPH
+905 SPAAYVSPH
-914 RKPDISGLRTFS
+914 RKPDMSGLRTFS
-926 DASSKSGSDPERSTP
+926 DASSRSGSDPERSTP
-941 SSCESEDRLTGCRV
+941 SSCESEERLTGCRV
-955 EQAVP
+955 EQAAS

-994 TVPRTVV
+994 TVPRTVAAA
-1001 VTERRDTSHTLP
+1001 ERRDAGHTLP
-1013 TDTYSQDVP
+1013 ADTHSQDVP
-1022 KPRPETSHNSNKPT
+1022 KIRPETSEPPSLCSQT
-1036 AKWNPVTAKGL
+1036 
-1047 DERGFL
+1047 

>member
-1 MKWMEPMARPTH
+1 MRWTEPMARPVH
-13 QLPPPSM
+13 QLPCPST
-20 SSRSKSPPNSGEV
+20 SICSKSPSNSGEA
-33 AGGNSMS
+33 AGSNSMA

-109 ACIFCALKSIFSQ
+109 GCIFCALKSIFSQ

-174 SDASTDACSSKSC
+174 SDTATDACSSKSC

-236 KNERLRS
+236 KHERLRS
-243 DMFGELLQAANNTG
+243 DMFGELLQAANSTG
-257 DLRSC
+257 ELRSC
-262 PSNCGQSIKIRRVL
+262 PSDCGQSIKIRRVL

-288 WDAEQSDLTDE
+288 WDAEQSDLTDD
-299 VIRSLG
+299 VIRSIS
-305 PNLNLCGLF
+305 PRLNLYGLF
-314 NRVTDENAKRSE
+314 NRVTDEAAKRSE

-347 KSSKWMFFDDATVKE
+347 KSSKWIFFDDATVKE

-408 YKAQVNGDA
+408 YKAHVNGDV
-417 TVKHPLGSP
+417 TMKLPFSIP
-426 NKFQEPF
+426 KQFREPI

-443 SKKDRVYRKTDPSQ
+443 LKKDRGHQRMEPLQ
-457 HKAMAHARSSSPS
+457 HKDITYARSATSP
-470 ENGPRPPVDQK
+470 ENGPRPLKGFSDRP
-481 FKSYPRTEKSSN
+481 SS
-493 HSSRGSQEPR
+493 SSARVPQEPHR
-503 GHSFGTQGGGHSR
+503 QPSSTQNSR
-516 RNNTSPNRYDQES
+516 KTNTSQGHFDQES
-529 CQEQWEKGGG
+529 RHEQWDKGA
-539 EGSRNKSKSTWRPI
+539 GSRNKYKPAWRPI

-567 QRRQQQHDSPRH
+567 QRRQQQQDSPRC
-579 SKPSS
+579 SKTVS
-584 QERVH
+584 QERGRPDQRVCTH
-589 TEQSR
+589 
-594 DREQEYVRTREDR
+594 EYAQTADER
-607 KQKCLM
+607 KQKYLM
-613 TIYEDEQRLETE
+613 TIYEEEHRQKSD

-633 SRANQQRGSRLKGGP
+633 SKLSQQRNSRLKGCS
-648 KTLLRSDT
+648 KALLRSDT

-681 PGVDGFVV
+681 PGVDGFGIRP
-689 KDQRSTPEAQLQ
+689 DQRSTPDVQ
-701 SQLHQKG
+701 SQLNQKG
-708 GDAKSSIS
+708 VNTKTSIT
-716 SSPTHNGKHQLKP
+716 SSPPHNGKHQPRP
-729 QGKNHDQ
+729 QGKKYDQ
-736 VSHSHLKCSPSSRRK
+736 PTISHQKFSPCSRRK
-751 SKYTSSNSR
+751 SKYGSTSR
-760 KAVSSERDSTGLDNR
+760 KEKTFAGSENR
-775 QGEQQELSNCRGHSG
+775 QTELQELTNFRPHSV
-790 ESPALRHITKTSSSE
+790 ESSTLKQITKTSSSE

-810 DLALSEPEDRD
+810 DLALSESEDREST
-821 NAYRSSNS
+821 YLSSNS
-829 DAVTSES
+829 EAVSSDS
-836 QCPHITL
+836 QCPQISL
-843 PYHPPSNM
+843 QYHPNNGP
-851 TAEPLQLNN
+851 AEALLPNIQH
-860 QRQLGTTVS
+860 QLGPTGS
-869 PHLRPTQRVPPHQGE
+869 PNLRPSQRMSQQGE
-884 TSHAAFRPRM
+884 ASHGFNSRM
-894 LQEPYPSSPRL
+894 LQEPFSSSPHL
-905 SSTSYVSPH
+905 SSTYYFSPH
-914 RKPDISGLRTFS
+914 RKPDMSGLRTFS
-926 DASSKSGSDPERSTP
+926 DASSKSGSDPERSTQ
-941 SSCESEDRLTGCRV
+941 SSCESEERLAGGKA
-955 EQAVP
+955 EQAAP

-994 TVPRTVV
+994 TVPRTAAVS
-1001 VTERRDTSHTLP
+1001 ERRENSQANPNDSH
-1013 TDTYSQDVP
+1013 SQDVP
-1022 KPRPETSHNSNKPT
+1022 KAKPETSHNSNKPT
-1036 AKWNPVTAKGL
+1036 AKWNPVTTKGL

>member
-1 MKWMEPMARPTH
+1 MRWMEPKTN
-13 QLPPPSM
+13 QLPHPIM
-20 SSRSKSPPNSGEV
+20 SNGSKSPPQSGE
-33 AGGNSMS
+33 AARGNSMA
-40 WVKMFKKPGGGLKK
+40 WVKMFKKPGGGGGLKK

-97 LRQLSGH
+97 LRHLSGH

-109 ACIFCALKSIFSQ
+109 SCIFCALKNIFSQ

-174 SDASTDACSSKSC
+174 SDTANDSCCSKSC

-211 PHPFTEFVHYV
+211 PHPFTELVHYV

-229 QVDRMLG
+229 QVDRMMART
-236 KNERLRS
+236 ERIRS

-257 DLRSC
+257 DLRNC
-262 PSNCGQSIKIRRVL
+262 PRDCGQSIKIRRVL

-288 WDAEQSDLTDE
+288 WDAEQSDLTDD

-305 PNLNLCGLF
+305 PRLNLCGLF
-314 NRVTDENAKRSE
+314 NRVTDDNAKRSE

-370 ASKCIRGHF
+370 TTKCVRGHY

-389 EGSPVSNEDAPR
+389 EGTPVSNEDAPR

-408 YKAQVNGDA
+408 YKGQVNGETPAKNSLD
-417 TVKHPLGSP
+417 SP
-426 NKFQEPF
+426 NRFEEAF
-433 MENLQRPSET
+433 MENFQRVSET
-443 SKKDRVYRKTDPSQ
+443 TKKDRGHTRIDASQ
-457 HKAMAHARSSSPS
+457 FKEMTHTRPSSPP
-470 ENGPRPPVDQK
+470 ENGPREQK
-481 FKSYPRTEKSSN
+481 CKSYPRNEKLATL
-493 HSSRGSQEPR
+493 SSRASQEARGQFRPTQASGYTRKNHLSPSRSDEDGSQ
-503 GHSFGTQGGGHSR
+503 
-516 RNNTSPNRYDQES
+516 D
-529 CQEQWEKGGG
+529 QWENSGNG
-539 EGSRNKSKSTWRPI
+539 GSRTKFKSAWRPV

-567 QRRQQQHDSPRH
+567 QRRQQHHDSPRRA
-579 SKPSS
+579 KN
-584 QERVH
+584 ERAQA
-589 TEQSR
+589 EQSR
-594 DREQEYVRTREDR
+594 EHGRSREDR
-607 KQKCLM
+607 KKKCLM
-613 TIYEDEQRLETE
+613 TIYEDEQRHETE
-625 SHSSVESE
+625 SHSSVESD
-633 SRANQQRGSRLKGGP
+633 SRATQQRGGRLTGAA

-681 PGVDGFVV
+681 PGVDGFAV
-689 KDQRSTPEAQLQ
+689 KEQRSTETQFQNQMHSKA
-701 SQLHQKG
+701 
-708 GDAKSSIS
+708 GDAKSSIA
-716 SSPTHNGKHQLKP
+716 SSPSHNGKHQAKP
-729 QGKNHDQ
+729 QGKNHGQ
-736 VSHSHLKCSPSSRRK
+736 VSHSHLKCSPGSRRK
-751 SKYTSSNSR
+751 CKYTSSTCR
-760 KAVSSERDSTGLDNR
+760 KTCEQECVAADNR
-775 QGEQQELSNCRGHSG
+775 QSEQQELTSGRGHAG
-790 ESPALRHITKTSSSE
+790 DCAAPRHVSKTSSSE

-821 NAYRSSNS
+821 AYRSSDAAVPGPQCPRVPLAYRQTPVNASGESQRQPGSPGSPHHRLGQRLLPHHIETS
-829 DAVTSES
+829 DAV
-836 QCPHITL
+836 
-843 PYHPPSNM
+843 
-851 TAEPLQLNN
+851 
-860 QRQLGTTVS
+860 
-869 PHLRPTQRVPPHQGE
+869 
-884 TSHAAFRPRM
+884 FRPRT
-894 LQEPYPSSPRL
+894 LQEPFQ
-905 SSTSYVSPH
+905 VSPCH

-941 SSCESEDRLTGCRV
+941 SSCESDDKLATGCRA
-955 EQAVP
+955 EQGP
-960 AQEVSLTTYFNVDN
+960 LTQEVSLTTYFNVDN

-989 LVLSA
+989 LLLSA
-994 TVPRTVV
+994 TVLRAAGPP
-1001 VTERRDTSHTLP
+1001 ERLDPAHTIS
-1013 TDTYSQDVP
+1013 TDTQDVSKA
-1022 KPRPETSHNSNKPT
+1022 KPESSNTSIKPT

>member
-1 MKWMEPMARPTH
+1 MSRPPH
-13 QLPPPSM
+13 QLQPLSM
-20 SSRSKSPPNSGEV
+20 SNKSSSNSGEGSNTK
-33 AGGNSMS
+33 A
-40 WVKMFKKPGGGLKK
+40 WAKMFRKSGGGLKK

-161 FENILERIHLHIV
+161 FENILERIHLHIE
-174 SDASTDACSSKSC
+174 SDTATDSCTSKSC

-211 PHPFTEFVHYV
+211 PHPFTELVHYV

-229 QVDRMLG
+229 QAERILG
-236 KNERLRS
+236 KTERLRS

-262 PSNCGQSIKIRRVL
+262 PSDCGQSIKIRRVL

-288 WDAEQSDLTDE
+288 WDAEQSDLTDD
-299 VIRSLG
+299 VIRAIG
-305 PNLNLCGLF
+305 ARLNLTGLF

-389 EGSPVSNEDAPR
+389 EGTAVSNEDAPR

-408 YKAQVNGDA
+408 YKPQVNGDV
-417 TVKHPLGSP
+417 TVKHPLSSS
-426 NKFQEPF
+426 F
-433 MENLQRPSET
+433 MERSGDT
-443 SKKDRVYRKTDPSQ
+443 SRKERGHRKTDPSQ
-457 HKAMAHARSSSPS
+457 HKDMAYARSSSPP
-470 ENGPRPPVDQK
+470 ENGPRLPSDHRLK
-481 FKSYPRTEKSSN
+481 TYPRTEKSNRS
-493 HSSRGSQEPR
+493 SRAPQDSRGSQDT
-503 GHSFGTQGGGHSR
+503 GHVCKNNPSPSR
-516 RNNTSPNRYDQES
+516 PPDQDS
-529 CQEQWEKGGG
+529 GQEHWDKGGSAG
-539 EGSRNKSKSTWRPI
+539 NRNKTKSTWRPI

-567 QRRQQQHDSPRH
+567 QRRQQQHDSLSTSH
-579 SKPSS
+579 SE
-584 QERVH
+584 QNRER
-589 TEQSR
+589 ELI
-594 DREQEYVRTREDR
+594 RTRDER
-607 KQKCLM
+607 KQKSLM

-625 SHSSVESE
+625 SHSSVDSE
-633 SRANQQRGSRLKGGP
+633 SRANQQRGSRLKTGP
-648 KTLLRSDT
+648 KTLLRSET

-681 PGVDGFVV
+681 PGVDGFVINSQRVADTLV
-689 KDQRSTPEAQLQ
+689 K
-701 SQLHQKG
+701 SQLHPKG
-708 GDAKSSIS
+708 IDAKSKS
-716 SSPTHNGKHQLKP
+716 SSPSHNAKS
-729 QGKNHDQ
+729 QGKNYDQ
-736 VSHSHLKCSPSSRRK
+736 GSHPHLKSSPSLRRK
-751 SKYTSSNSR
+751 SKHTSSSCR
-760 KAVSSERDSTGLDNR
+760 KAQCSERECSSCESR
-775 QGEQQELSNCRGHSG
+775 SEQQEAHSRGQTGDSTV
-790 ESPALRHITKTSSSE
+790 LRHMSKTSSSE

-810 DLALSEPEDRD
+810 DLVLSEPEDRGS
-821 NAYRSSNS
+821 AYRSNS
-829 DAVTSES
+829 EPVTSDS
-836 QCPHITL
+836 HCPHITL
-843 PYHPPSNM
+843 QYQPPASGGSDS
-851 TAEPLQLNN
+851 QLNS
-860 QRQLGTTVS
+860 QRQPGPGGS
-869 PHLRPTQRVPPHQGE
+869 PHVRSSPRAASHQGE
-884 TSHAAFRPRM
+884 TSHASFRPRT
-894 LQEPYPSSPRL
+894 LQEPFSSPHL
-905 SSTSYVSPH
+905 STSSYVSPH
-914 RKPDISGLRTFS
+914 RKTDISGLRTFS
-926 DASSKSGSDPERSTP
+926 DASSKSGSDIERSTP
-941 SSCESEDRLTGCRV
+941 SSCDSEERLNGPRC
-955 EQAVP
+955 EQAAP
-960 AQEVSLTTYFNVDN
+960 SQEVSLTTYFNVDN

-994 TVPRTVV
+994 TVPRP
-1001 VTERRDTSHTLP
+1001 P
-1013 TDTYSQDVP
+1013 TDTHSEVP
-1022 KPRPETSHNSNKPT
+1022 KPRAETSHTSNKPT
-1036 AKWNPVTAKGL
+1036 AKWNPVSAKGL
-1047 DERGFL
+1047 DDRGFL

>member
-1 MKWMEPMARPTH
+1 MRWMEPKTN
-13 QLPPPSM
+13 QLPHPIM
-20 SSRSKSPPNSGEV
+20 SNGSKSPPQSGE
-33 AGGNSMS
+33 AASSNSMA
-40 WVKMFKKPGGGLKK
+40 WVKMFKKPGGGGGLKK

-97 LRQLSGH
+97 LRHLSGH

-109 ACIFCALKSIFSQ
+109 SCIFCALKNIFSQ

-174 SDASTDACSSKSC
+174 SDTANDSCCSKSC

-211 PHPFTEFVHYV
+211 PHPFTELVHYV

-229 QVDRMLG
+229 QVDRTMART
-236 KNERLRS
+236 ERLRS

-257 DLRSC
+257 DLRNC
-262 PSNCGQSIKIRRVL
+262 PRDCGQSIKIRRVL

-288 WDAEQSDLTDE
+288 WDAEQSDLTDD

-305 PNLNLCGLF
+305 PRLNLCGLF
-314 NRVTDENAKRSE
+314 NRVTDENAKQSE

-370 ASKCIRGHF
+370 TTKCVRGHF

-389 EGSPVSNEDAPR
+389 EGTPVSNEDAPR

-408 YKAQVNGDA
+408 YKGQVNGEVTDM
-417 TVKHPLGSP
+417 THTRSTSP
-426 NKFQEPF
+426 P
-433 MENLQRPSET
+433 
-443 SKKDRVYRKTDPSQ
+443 
-457 HKAMAHARSSSPS
+457 
-470 ENGPRPPVDQK
+470 ENGPREQK
-481 FKSYPRTEKSSN
+481 CKSYPRNEKSAT
-493 HSSRGSQEPR
+493 HSSRASQEARGQFRPTQASGYSRKNHLSPSRSDQDGSQ
-503 GHSFGTQGGGHSR
+503 
-516 RNNTSPNRYDQES
+516 D
-529 CQEQWEKGGG
+529 QWENSGNG
-539 EGSRNKSKSTWRPI
+539 GSRNKFKSTWRPV

-567 QRRQQQHDSPRH
+567 QRRQQQHDSPRR
-579 SKPSS
+579 SKT
-584 QERVH
+584 ERAQA
-589 TEQSR
+589 EQSHE
-594 DREQEYVRTREDR
+594 REHARSREDR

-613 TIYEDEQRLETE
+613 TIYEDEQRHETE
-625 SHSSVESE
+625 SHSSVESD
-633 SRANQQRGSRLKGGP
+633 SRATQQRGCRLTGGA

-681 PGVDGFVV
+681 PGVDGFAI
-689 KDQRSTPEAQLQ
+689 KEQRSSTETQFQ
-701 SQLHQKG
+701 NQLHPKP
-708 GDAKSSIS
+708 GDAKSSVA
-716 SSPTHNGKHQLKP
+716 SSPSHNGKHQAKP

-736 VSHSHLKCSPSSRRK
+736 VSHSHLKCSPGSRRK
-751 SKYTSSNSR
+751 CKYTSNTCR
-760 KAVSSERDSTGLDNR
+760 KTCERECVAADNR
-775 QGEQQELSNCRGHSG
+775 QSEQQELTSGRGHTG
-790 ESPALRHITKTSSSE
+790 ECAASRHVTKTSSSE

-821 NAYRSSNS
+821 AYRSG
-829 DAVTSES
+829 DAAIPGP
-836 QCPHITL
+836 QCPRVPL
-843 PYHPPSNM
+843 AYRQPSGNAA
-851 TAEPLQLNN
+851 AES
-860 QRQLGTTVS
+860 QRQLGTPGTGS
-869 PHLRPTQRVPPHQGE
+869 PHLRPGQRLTPHQGE
-884 TSHAAFRPRM
+884 SSDNLFRPRT
-894 LQEPYPSSPRL
+894 LQEPFQVSPR
-905 SSTSYVSPH
+905 H

-941 SSCESEDRLTGCRV
+941 SSCESDDKLGAECGA
-955 EQAVP
+955 EQALTT
-960 AQEVSLTTYFNVDN
+960 QEVSLTTYFNVDN

-989 LVLSA
+989 LLLSA
-994 TVPRTVV
+994 TVPRATGLP
-1001 VTERRDTSHTLP
+1001 ERREPLHTLSS
-1013 TDTYSQDVP
+1013 DTQDVS
-1022 KPRPETSHNSNKPT
+1022 KAKPETSNTSNKPT